1 MGDWEDEDWETA
13 EVKLPVKAP
22 AAPSTKAEQTKGEAA
37 LATAVNE
44 PDASK
49 FADEDAEAEPE
60 KDYGIVKSQVSSSRN
75 QSMNWRIEGNRRG
88 IRVPCEI
95 WLPPLSLVY
104 SQRSNR
110 RWKSTFKKRP
120 WWTKTM
126 CH

>member
-1 MGDWEDEDWETA
+1 MLQPSLQRSINAASDAGTASRGLLQDLEKSSLPLFESRLNQRLLSMGDWEDEDWETA

-60 KDYGIVKSQVSSSRN
+60 KDYGVVKSQVSSSGN
-75 QSMNWRIEGNRRG
+75 QSIN
-88 IRVPCEI
+88 
-95 WLPPLSLVY
+95 
-104 SQRSNR
+104 
-110 RWKSTFKKRP
+110 
-120 WWTKTM
+120 
-126 CH
+126 